1 MHLVAVADHAHTLI
15 GIDPRYPTV
24 SDETRANLATA
35 RRELETE
42 APQGAAPDPYLA
54 ARDGRSGKKPKKGKK
69 AKKAHV

>member
-1 MHLVAVADHAHTLI
+1 VHLVAVADHAHTLI

-42 APQGAAPDPYLA
+42 APEGAAPDPL
-54 ARDGRSGKKPKKGKK
+54 S
-69 AKKAHV
+69 